1 MNYSPGKRTF
11 PCILIFLS
19 LNLTA
24 SANDFTPFQ
33 GRVNMQGSIFEG
45 ACAIAAGSQ
54 EQIIDLDI
62 LPTAEIVRTG
72 QSAAHPFS
80 IELINCLLTSSEI
93 EQQNSKRFQMTF
105 DGETDGNSFSVKG
118 EAKGIALQIADE
130 SGNIATPG
138 APLSLKAFSL
148 NAMQLSYSLRLISN
162 NQPLHAGAYSSAVR
176 FTLDY
181 Y

>member
-1 MNYSPGKRTF
+1 MNYFLGKRVF
-11 PCILIFLS
+11 LCILIFS
-19 LNLTA
+19 PLNLTA
-24 SANDFTPFQ
+24 LATELTPFQ
-33 GRVNMQGSIFEG
+33 GRVNMQGSILDG

-62 LPTAEIVRTG
+62 LPLAEIVRTG
-72 QSAAHPFS
+72 QSTAHPFS

-93 EQQNSKRFQMTF
+93 EPQNSKRFQMTF
-105 DGETDGNSFSVKG
+105 DGEADGHLFSVKG

-138 APLSLKAFSL
+138 EPLSSKASPL
-148 NAMQLSYSLRLISN
+148 SAMQLSYSLRLISN